1 MQIFSSQ
8 RPYNMLNE
16 DSKNVVISLSK
27 LVLHCNLRLYGLL
40 QVFFF
45 SLNMVLA
52 MCLYFYS
59 RE

>member
-27 LVLHCNLRLYGLL
+27 LVLHCNLKLYGLL
-40 QVFFF
+40 QVFF
-45 SLNMVLA
+45 SLTMALA
-52 MCLYFYS
+52 VCLYFYS